1 MATKIQPGS
10 PATEFQKAS
19 MASGGRGVGLRQN
32 TTLSEVSAPI
42 LLGQS
47 PGSGTACTLFLATLF
62 DTAYDNAT
70 VDFIAMSFGRSAIFE
85 TLTITPAI
93 VAAQPAIEL
102 TVSGCAADYWE
113 VQITLNNG
121 VAPALPTQSSI
132 LATGVEIIPSSGG
145 GGGSGT
151 VTDVTAALPLSV
163 ATGTTTPAI
172 STLGFAT
179 IVFQPGGTAS
189 ANVYTTAAAVGA
201 ALAAFHGAAV
211 VYVDSSLATATIPSG
226 VTWDFQGRGELSGG
240 DPFSGPTGEGGVLT
254 VEDGGIVQNLTLLTS
269 GQVICKCTTV
279 PTFNYT
285 GLDGNNTLV
294 VDNLGS
300 ITLDASATISPFVV
314 AAGDEINIVLKFYTE
329 FDNTAAAG
337 LSFFELQTGGG
348 AGLGGTLSLFI
359 IDGVSIPIPT
369 NLFSGDT
376 TTNYF
381 YAGDSSAFPMPVWTA
396 SSVATQAPTIFDNAV
411 GVNYDDTLA
420 PPTTGEVNVQSILD
434 YLKQF
439 APLVI
444 TGTTPVGGGVFNIPV
459 PIATGKTAQITYEL
473 TGRQTATGTAGGA
486 VGDTVTSILYDSL
499 KNVSGTPGAVGSGSP
514 TTNPSASFADTSM
527 ASISSLSGSASA
539 NLATLTVTTNATA
552 GAVAWRCLV
561 YVNYT

>member
-62 DTAYDNAT
+62 DTAYNNAT

-121 VAPALPTQSSI
+121 AAPALPTQSSI
-132 LATGVEIIPSSGG
+132 LATGVEIIPNPSG

-179 IVFQPGGTAS
+179 IIFQPGGTAS
-189 ANVYTTAAAVGA
+189 ANVYTTAAGVAS
-201 ALAAFHGAAV
+201 ALAAFHGAAT
-211 VYVDSSLATATIPSG
+211 VYLDDSHAAAVLPSG

-240 DPFSGPTGEGGVLT
+240 DPFSGSAGLGGTLEVQDGGVLA
-254 VEDGGIVQNLTLLTS
+254 NLTLIT
-269 GQVICKCTTV
+269 GCVITCDCTTT
-279 PTFNYT
+279 PTFSYT

-294 VDNLGS
+294 VDNLAGIVIS
-300 ITLDASATISPFVV
+300 ASATIPPFNIP
-314 AAGDEINIVLKFYTE
+314 AGDELNLVLKFYTQ
-329 FDNTAAAG
+329 FDNTANTG
-337 LSFFELQTGGG
+337 LSFVALGSGGG
-348 AGLGGTLSLFI
+348 PGLGGQIAIFI

-376 TTNYF
+376 TTGYL
-381 YAGDSSAFPMPVWTA
+381 YLGDSSAFPMPAWTA
-396 SSVATQAPTIFDNAV
+396 TSQQLGVTVFDNAV

-420 PPTTGEVNVQSILD
+420 APTTGETNVQSILD
-434 YLKQF
+434 YMKQF
-439 APLVI
+439 IPLVI
-444 TGTTPVGGGVFNIPV
+444 TGTTPVGGGTFNIPV

-473 TGRQTATGTAGGA
+473 SGRQTATGTAGGA
-486 VGDTVTSILYDSL
+486 VGDSVTSIIYDTL
-499 KNVSGTPGAVGSGSP
+499 KNVTGTPGAVGSGTP

-552 GAVAWRCLV
+552 GAVTWRCLV